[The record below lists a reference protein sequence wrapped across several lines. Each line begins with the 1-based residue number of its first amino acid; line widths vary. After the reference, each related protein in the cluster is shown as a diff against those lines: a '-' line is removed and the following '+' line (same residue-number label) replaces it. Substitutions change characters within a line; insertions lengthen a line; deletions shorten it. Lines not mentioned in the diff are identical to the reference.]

1 MMDVLIGFLVDGHD
15 VGVAPVGGL
24 DMGSSCFA
32 IHGCLHDTTSW
43 IEEEDETGETCIP
56 YHYTYTAV
64 GHHAVGSW
72 PGHSDNGMSGS
83 GLELQRHAY
92 RQIWMLG
99 LRSSQDAFG

>member
-1 MMDVLIGFLVDGHD
+1 MDVLIGFLVDGHD
-15 VGVAPVGGL
+15 VGVATVGGF
-24 DMGSSCFA
+24 DMGSSRFA
-32 IHGCLHDTTSW
+32 FHDCLSQTTSR
-43 IEEEDETGETCIP
+43 IDKEDKMGEACIS
-56 YHYTYTAV
+56 YHYTYTTV

-99 LRSSQDAFG
+99 LRPSQDAFG